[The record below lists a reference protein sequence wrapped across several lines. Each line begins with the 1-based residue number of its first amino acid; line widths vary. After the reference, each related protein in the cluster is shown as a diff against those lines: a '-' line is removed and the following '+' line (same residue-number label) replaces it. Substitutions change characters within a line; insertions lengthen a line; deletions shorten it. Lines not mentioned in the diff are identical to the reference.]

1 MFLGIVCL
9 VIYNEYRI
17 VSKYSNI
24 LYEKKN
30 EGTEEAS

>member
-1 MFLGIVCL
+1 MFLSIVCL

-24 LYEKKN
+24 FYEKKN